1 MRTTKW
7 QIPDSGKC
15 EELLA
20 EARRIEAEAAER
32 IATDRRDTLEE
43 MTGRAPWVTAVVAV
57 WGEFEQTTVDGDRVT
72 FLHGPLLADWLAGQ
86 PTRLTQERTD
96 ELAVAVT
103 ALSRSPAAPSPPAR
117 SSRR

>member
-32 IATDRRDTLEE
+32 IATDRRDSLEAGLGLLLFE
-43 MTGRAPWVTAVVAV
+43 AVRLSA
-57 WGEFEQTTVDGDRVT
+57 DGN
-72 FLHGPLLADWLAGQ
+72 
-86 PTRLTQERTD
+86 
-96 ELAVAVT
+96 
-103 ALSRSPAAPSPPAR
+103 APSRA
-117 SSRR
+117 